1 MTITAAIDVPSWID
15 RQKLSPLQ
23 IRVAC
28 TCGAA
33 VMLDGFDAQIIGF
46 VAPTLIQEFKI
57 QPAALATT
65 FSAGLF
71 GILVGCLLLAPF
83 ADWLGRRW
91 LIIFSIFLVG
101 AATLLTSRVETLHEL
116 EIMRFVT
123 GIGLGACMPN
133 ALALTAEYAPSRMR
147 GTLTTWMFTG
157 FSLGAL
163 AGGVLAAHLIPYT
176 GWRSLFVIGGVLPL
190 ALAVTMMASLPES
203 VRYLAAR
210 GGRSTT
216 IASILTRIKADPQV
230 TPSSLFVIAEEN
242 QRGFTLPHLFTGGRA
257 VGTLTIWGIFFLML
271 FDVFLLASWTP
282 TILASAGL
290 TRDSAVLVGAMQQ
303 AGSVIATILLGPLFD
318 RIGFYRSLAPLLIA
332 SAVGVLVMGMAGASL
347 PVLNAAALFA
357 GAGIMGGQ
365 TAAIIV
371 AGAFYPTFIRATGVG
386 WGLGIGRV
394 GAIIGPLIG
403 GWMVANHWSPN
414 QIFMVAA
421 VPPMIV
427 VILLLVL
434 RGRTSMRGAS
444 AQDSLVAH

>member
-1 MTITAAIDVPSWID
+1 
-15 RQKLSPLQ
+15 
-23 IRVAC
+23 
-28 TCGAA
+28 
-33 VMLDGFDAQIIGF
+33 
-46 VAPTLIQEFKI
+46 
-57 QPAALATT
+57 
-65 FSAGLF
+65 
-71 GILVGCLLLAPF
+71 
-83 ADWLGRRW
+83 
-91 LIIFSIFLVG
+91 
-101 AATLLTSRVETLHEL
+101 
-116 EIMRFVT
+116 
-123 GIGLGACMPN
+123 
-133 ALALTAEYAPSRMR
+133 
-147 GTLTTWMFTG
+147 
-157 FSLGAL
+157 
-163 AGGVLAAHLIPYT
+163 
-176 GWRSLFVIGGVLPL
+176 
-190 ALAVTMMASLPES
+190 
-203 VRYLAAR
+203 
-210 GGRSTT
+210 
-216 IASILTRIKADPQV
+216 
-230 TPSSLFVIAEEN
+230 
-242 QRGFTLPHLFTGGRA
+242 
-257 VGTLTIWGIFFLML
+257 ML

-434 RGRTSMRGAS
+434 RGRTSMRGVS

>member
-1 MTITAAIDVPSWID
+1 
-15 RQKLSPLQ
+15 
-23 IRVAC
+23 
-28 TCGAA
+28 
-33 VMLDGFDAQIIGF
+33 
-46 VAPTLIQEFKI
+46 
-57 QPAALATT
+57 
-65 FSAGLF
+65 
-71 GILVGCLLLAPF
+71 
-83 ADWLGRRW
+83 
-91 LIIFSIFLVG
+91 VG

-133 ALALTAEYAPSRMR
+133 ALALTAEYASSRIR

-230 TPSSLFVIAEEN
+230 TPSSLFVITEEN

-257 VGTLTIWGIFFLML
+257 VGTMTIWAIFFLML

-332 SAVGVLVMGMAGASL
+332 SAIGVLIMGIAGASL

-434 RGRTSMRGAS
+434 RGRTSIRGVS